1 MRIAILGATSQI
13 AKDLVRSFDK
23 NTSFK
28 LTLFGR
34 NVSDLKIWQQNQNFI
49 RMQEVLSYDE
59 FSQNLG
65 FDAIINF
72 VGVGDPARVQS
83 IGRNILDLSAKY
95 DALATEYVNHHPD
108 CRYLFLSSGAVFGP
122 NYDVPVNEN
131 SYAKFPINHPQPQDW
146 YGIAKLQAEYLHR
159 SFNSLNIVDLR
170 VFNYFSHTQD
180 MDGRFLITDAVR
192 AVRDKIVLKTNAEN
206 LTRDFLHPED
216 FYQLVFKVL
225 TSEFMNTALDC
236 YTQNPID
243 KFSLLNSLSEQ
254 FNLCFE
260 ITDIKTGIQA
270 TGSKINYYS
279 LNHVAEKLGYKP
291 RYSSLEGVNVEVQK
305 YLNTLPC
312 KY

>member
-1 MRIAILGATSQI
+1 MHIAILGATSQI
-13 AKDLVRSFDK
+13 AKDLIRSFDQ
-23 NTSFK
+23 NTGYK

-34 NVSDLKIWQQNQNFI
+34 NVSDIKVWQQKQNFF
-49 RMQEVLSYDE
+49 RKQEVFSYDE

-72 VGVGDPARVQS
+72 VGIGDPARAQS
-83 IGRNILDLSAKY
+83 IGRGILDLTAKY
-95 DALATEYVNHHPD
+95 DVLATEYVNRHPY

-122 NYDVPVNEN
+122 NYDVPVNEH
-131 SYAKFPINHPQPQDW
+131 SYAKFPINHPQPHDW

-159 SFNSLNIVDLR
+159 SFNNLNIVDLR

-180 MDGRFLITDAVR
+180 MGARFLITDAVR
-192 AVRDKIVLKTNAEN
+192 AIRDKIVLKTNGDN

-243 KFSLLNSLSEQ
+243 KFSLLNSLNEQ

-260 ITDIKTGIQA
+260 ITNIEAGIQA

-279 LNHVAEKLGYKP
+279 LNHAAEKLGYKP
-291 RYSSLEGVNVEVQK
+291 RYSSLAGISVEVQK
-305 YLNTLPC
+305 YLNTLSS
-312 KY
+312 K